1 VPIVQD
7 CPCGQQHEV
16 RQAIS
21 ALFGP
26 DRLDPSWPVRTTRGT
41 YRVPRVYIACHG
53 MDRADIE
60 RAAIQHAFERVG

>member
-1 VPIVQD
+1 MPFVTD
-7 CPCGQQHEV
+7 CPCGRQHEV

-26 DRLDPSWPVRTTRGT
+26 DRLDPSWPVRTSHGT
-41 YRVPRVYIACHG
+41 YRVSRVYISCHG

-60 RAAIQHAFERVG
+60 RAALEYGFERVA